1 MKWAA
6 PGTAAFAMPLT
17 PSTRLQIWTAVALQM
32 VAVLLF
38 GLHLYVYL
46 ALPPSPPDTV
56 PDAGSLE
63 TAWWGLWPVHY
74 LAPWQVI
81 LGGAVLAGVIAVT
94 WLPGRRWVTGHP
106 ARERFVLPVITVVL
120 VAAFY
125 LLPIAH
131 TRWGDAFM
139 LAKGIAFPDPAV
151 RLTHSWQAPLD
162 VFLHAQTW
170 LALHG
175 SLGWKDA
182 MPAYRLLSPLAGLI
196 YLLVTLALSRL
207 FDRHRLAPPWL
218 TYGMLATLG
227 LLQLFFGYVENYSFA
242 AAGILVFLWLGLGV
256 LADRRPLWLA
266 ATVLAVTNAT
276 HPSTVILA
284 PSLLYL
290 GWHLW
295 RNGNKSLLRCVL
307 EIALPMV
314 LIGSA
319 TFVWMEASGH
329 GVYALL
335 NTDRPGGGDANW
347 FVPLWQTTTRWEHYT
362 MFSWGHLRDWF
373 NEQMLVAPV
382 VVPGL
387 IIVAVSIAV
396 QSAQRVRPAAESDSQ
411 TMSGGGHKVRRN
423 GNRRDLGNDGAGPYA
438 PTIPDGVAGV
448 VPFLGIAAGFYLLFT
463 FVWNPDYGG
472 QRDWDLFSLASLAPA
487 LLLIVLLPRALPTAR
502 YLRAGAVPLLVVQGW
517 HTLAWIVQNTL
528 PWEWPD

>member
-1 MKWAA
+1 MRGAAHNVKKLSFFEKLSFCQWQSAA
-6 PGTAAFAMPLT
+6 PGTTPFAMPEM
-17 PSTRLQIWTAVALQM
+17 PSTRLQLWTAVALQ
-32 VAVLLF
+32 VLAVLLF

-46 ALPPSPPDTV
+46 ALPPSPPNTV
-56 PDAGSLE
+56 PAAGSLE

-74 LAPWQVI
+74 LSAWQVI
-81 LGGAVLAGVIAVT
+81 LGGALLVGVIAAS
-94 WLPGRRWVTGHP
+94 WLPGGRQGTVHP
-106 ARERFVLPVITVVL
+106 ALRRFALPTITVAL

-125 LLPIAH
+125 LLPVAH

-175 SLGWKDA
+175 LLGWQDA

-196 YLLVTLALSRL
+196 YLLVVLALSRQ

-242 AAGILVFLWLGLGV
+242 AAGILAYLWLGLGV

-290 GWHLW
+290 GWRLW
-295 RNGNKSLLRCVL
+295 RSGNNSLPRSVL

-319 TFVWMEASGH
+319 TFVWMETSGH

-362 MFSWGHLRDWF
+362 MFSWGHLRDWL

-382 VVPGL
+382 VLPGLVIVTASLWLAQRGPARGSDETGRVADNVPGQ
-387 IIVAVSIAV
+387 VPGS
-396 QSAQRVRPAAESDSQ
+396 
-411 TMSGGGHKVRRN
+411 
-423 GNRRDLGNDGAGPYA
+423 
-438 PTIPDGVAGV
+438 
-448 VPFLGIAAGFYLLFT
+448 VPFLTIAASFYLLFT

-502 YLRAGAVPLLVVQGW
+502 FLRAGAVPLLLVQGW

>member
-1 MKWAA
+1 
-6 PGTAAFAMPLT
+6 MPAT
-17 PSTRLQIWTAVALQM
+17 TSTRLQLWTAVALQAA
-32 VAVLLF
+32 AVLLF

-46 ALPPSPPDTV
+46 ALPPSPPNMV
-56 PDAGSLE
+56 SDAGSLE

-74 LAPWQVI
+74 LSPWQVI
-81 LGGAVLAGVIAVT
+81 LGGAVLAGAIAVT
-94 WLPGRRWVTGHP
+94 WRPGGRRSTVHP
-106 ARERFVLPVITVVL
+106 ALRRILLPAITVAL

-125 LLPIAH
+125 LFPIAH

-175 SLGWKDA
+175 PLGWKDA
-182 MPAYRLLSPLAGLI
+182 MPAYHLLSPLAGLI
-196 YLLVTLALSRL
+196 YLLVALALSRQ

-242 AAGILVFLWLGLGV
+242 AAGILAYLWLGLSV
-256 LADRRPLWLA
+256 LTDRRPLWLA
-266 ATVLAVTNAT
+266 ATVLAITNAT

-290 GWHLW
+290 GWRLW
-295 RNGNKSLLRCVL
+295 RGGNKSLLRSVL

-314 LIGSA
+314 LIGGA

-329 GVYALL
+329 GLYALL

-362 MFSWGHLRDWF
+362 MFSWGHLRDWL

-382 VVPGL
+382 VLPGL
-387 IIVAVSIAV
+387 LIVTVSIAV
-396 QSAQRVRPAAESDSQ
+396 QSVQHVRRGAASESQ
-411 TMSGGGHKVRRN
+411 TRAEEEHKVR
-423 GNRRDLGNDGAGPYA
+423 GTGRRGRLRSNGAGPYA
-438 PTIPDGVAGV
+438 PTNAGGIRGV
-448 VPFLGIAAGFYLLFT
+448 VPFLLFAAGFYLLFT

-487 LLLIVLLPRALPTAR
+487 LLLIVLLPRALPTVR
-502 YLRAGAVPLLVVQGW
+502 FLRAGAAPLLVVQGW

>member
-1 MKWAA
+1 
-6 PGTAAFAMPLT
+6 MPLT
-17 PSTRLQIWTAVALQM
+17 PSSRLQIWTAVALQAA
-32 VAVLLF
+32 AVLLF

-46 ALPPSPPDTV
+46 ALPPSRPNTV

-74 LAPWQVI
+74 LSSWQVI
-81 LGGAVLAGVIAVT
+81 LGGILLAGVIAAA
-94 WLPGRRWVTGHP
+94 WLIEDRRGTGHP
-106 ARERFVLPVITVVL
+106 AAWRIVLPVITVAL

-125 LLPIAH
+125 LFPLAH

-175 SLGWKDA
+175 PLGWEDA

-196 YLLVTLALSRL
+196 YLLVVLAVSRL
-207 FDRHRLAPPWL
+207 FGRHRLAPPWL

-242 AAGILVFLWLGLGV
+242 AAGILAYLWLGLGV

-266 ATVLAVTNAT
+266 ATALAVTNAT

-290 GWHLW
+290 AW
-295 RNGNKSLLRCVL
+295 RVWRTGNKSLLRCVL

-314 LIGSA
+314 LIGGA

-329 GVYALL
+329 GIYALL

-362 MFSWGHLRDWF
+362 MFSWEHLRDWL

-382 VVPGL
+382 VLPGL
-387 IIVAVSIAV
+387 VIVGVSIAV
-396 QSAQRVRPAAESDSQ
+396 QSAQRMWQVTEHGSKARGEE
-411 TMSGGGHKVRRN
+411 GHKVRREN
-423 GNRRDLGNDGAGPYA
+423 DRRDEGCDGAGPCA
-438 PTIPDGVAGV
+438 PTVSHGVPGI
-448 VPFLGIAAGFYLLFT
+448 VPFLMIAAGFYLLFT

-502 YLRAGAVPLLVVQGW
+502 YLRAGAAPLLVVQGW
-517 HTLAWIVQNTL
+517 HTFAWIVQNTL

>member
-1 MKWAA
+1 MPRQARR
-6 PGTAAFAMPLT
+6 PFAMPET
-17 PSTRLQIWTAVALQM
+17 PSTRLQLWTAGALQ
-32 VAVLLF
+32 VLAVLLF

-46 ALPPSPPDTV
+46 ALPPSPPNTV
-56 PDAGSLE
+56 PAGGSLE
-63 TAWWGLWPVHY
+63 LAWWGLWPVHY
-74 LAPWQVI
+74 LTPWQVI
-81 LGGAVLAGVIAVT
+81 LGGVVLAGVLAAA
-94 WLPGRRWVTGHP
+94 WLPSSRQGTVHP
-106 ARERFVLPVITVVL
+106 ALRRLLLPAITAAL

-125 LLPIAH
+125 LFPIAH
-131 TRWGDAFM
+131 TRWGDAYM

-170 LALHG
+170 LALHAP
-175 SLGWKDA
+175 LGWEDA
-182 MPAYRLLSPLAGLI
+182 MPAYRLLSPIAGLI
-196 YLLVTLALSRL
+196 YLLVVLALSRQ

-242 AAGILVFLWLGLGV
+242 AAGILAYLWLGLGV

-266 ATVLAVTNAT
+266 ATVLAVTNAI

-284 PSLLYL
+284 PSLIYL
-290 GWHLW
+290 GWQLW
-295 RNGNKSLLRCVL
+295 RSGNKSRLRCVL

-314 LIGSA
+314 LIGGA

-329 GVYALL
+329 GLYALL
-335 NTDRPGGGDANW
+335 NTDRPGGGDARW

-362 MFSWGHLRDWF
+362 LFSWGHLRDWL
-373 NEQMLVAPV
+373 NEQLLVAPV
-382 VVPGL
+382 VLPGL
-387 IIVAVSIAV
+387 VVVAVSIAV
-396 QSAQRVRPAAESDSQ
+396 QSAQRVRPAAESDAQ

-423 GNRRDLGNDGAGPYA
+423 GHRRDLGNDSAGPYA
-438 PTIPDGVAGV
+438 PTIPDVVRGV

-487 LLLIVLLPRALPTAR
+487 LLLIVLLPQALPTAR

>member
-1 MKWAA
+1 
-6 PGTAAFAMPLT
+6 MPET
-17 PSTRLQIWTAVALQM
+17 PSTRLPLWTAVALQ
-32 VAVLLF
+32 VLAVLIF

-46 ALPPSPPDTV
+46 ALPSSPPNTV
-56 PDAGSLE
+56 PEAGSME

-74 LAPWQVI
+74 LSPWQVV
-81 LGGAVLAGVIAVT
+81 LGGALLVGAIATT
-94 WLPGRRWVTGHP
+94 WLPGRKWESVNPTRW
-106 ARERFVLPVITVVL
+106 RFVLPAVTVAL

-125 LLPIAH
+125 LFPIAH

-139 LAKGIAFPDPAV
+139 LAKGIAFPDPSV

-170 LALHG
+170 LVLHG
-175 SLGWKDA
+175 PLGWKDA

-196 YLLVTLALSRL
+196 YLLVVLALSRQ
-207 FDRHRLAPPWL
+207 FARHHLAPPWL

-242 AAGILVFLWLGLGV
+242 AAGILAFLWLGLGV
-256 LADRRPLWLA
+256 VVDRRPLWLA
-266 ATVLAVTNAT
+266 ATILAITNAT

-284 PSLLYL
+284 PSLIYL

-295 RNGNKSLLRCVL
+295 RSGNKSLLRCVL

-314 LIGSA
+314 LIGGA

-329 GVYALL
+329 GIYALL

-347 FVPLWQTTTRWEHYT
+347 FVPLLQTTTRWEHYT
-362 MFSWGHLRDWF
+362 MFSWGHLRDWL
-373 NEQMLVAPV
+373 NEQILVAPIV
-382 VVPGL
+382 LPGL
-387 IIVAVSIAV
+387 VIVAVNLWLARGEAARGRAV
-396 QSAQRVRPAAESDSQ
+396 AHVGVRTKREVEETSQVAGSAAGNGVRVGPNYE
-411 TMSGGGHKVRRN
+411 
-423 GNRRDLGNDGAGPYA
+423 AGRVP
-438 PTIPDGVAGV
+438 GV
-448 VPFLGIAAGFYLLFT
+448 VPFLVIAAGFYLLFT

-502 YLRAGAVPLLVVQGW
+502 FLRAGAAPLLVVQGW